1 MRQPLPDAAAIAA
14 LPPDGGP
21 EFNRLIFASS
31 PYLRQ
36 HARNPVDWR
45 PWGEEAL
52 AAARAADRPLFLSV
66 GYSTCHWCHVMEH
79 ESFEDAEVAALL
91 NAGFVCV
98 KVDREER
105 PDLDAVYMTATQLFT
120 GRGGWP
126 NSLWLTPDGRPW
138 FAGTYFPREDRGP
151 RQPGFL
157 TLLAWLRQ
165 LWDERRDEVEKQADA
180 IAAAVAQAT
189 ALPAGAEA
197 PPALSR
203 ALVDDA
209 LVALAR
215 DVDHAHGGFSGAPK
229 FPPHQ
234 ALALLLDEHARSGRA
249 DLLALVVD
257 TLDGMAR
264 GGIHDHVGGGFHRYS
279 TDARWFL
286 PHFEKMLYDNAQLLP
301 VYARAS
307 RAAGREDLADV
318 ARGIARWLLED
329 MRDETGGFH
338 AALDA
343 DSEGEEGRFYLW
355 TEAELAEQLGAD
367 EGALVA
373 RVHGCVPG
381 GNYAEEATGRRSGG
395 NILYLPRTIDD
406 AAAAEGLAPA
416 ALRQRLADAHAR
428 LRAAR
433 ARRVWPERD
442 DKVLA
447 AWNGLA
453 IAGLARAGALLG
465 EAEWVFAAAEAA
477 GFVLGAMRA
486 DGRLLRSWRDGAA
499 QLPAYLD
506 DHAAL
511 GLGLLE
517 LHAATGDSRWLAEAR
532 ALADALLA
540 DFAAPDGGF
549 YFTGDIHESLLARG
563 RDPFDAALP
572 SGNGLAAQLLLRLAQ
587 TAGESRYQDA
597 ARRTLEA
604 FAAPMDRAPRGTCTL
619 IAALA
624 EHLAGEGQGPGL
636 PPLAGADG
644 PPADSLH
651 RPPLWVELYTD
662 RTTVRA
668 GASVA
673 VTVRVAIDNGWQLG
687 GDELAGLALRLEG
700 EAEGLAL
707 DLPAPGGGSSA
718 PLTGEQLLRGALQVA
733 PDAPPGPRLLR
744 LRLDYQACDD
754 SRCLAPAALG
764 LRAEIT
770 VEPQGGSGAPSP

>member
-180 IAAAVAQAT
+180 IVAAVAQAT

-307 RAAGREDLADV
+307 RAP
-318 ARGIARWLLED
+318 
-329 MRDETGGFH
+329 
-338 AALDA
+338 
-343 DSEGEEGRFYLW
+343 
-355 TEAELAEQLGAD
+355 GA
-367 EGALVA
+367 
-373 RVHGCVPG
+373 
-381 GNYAEEATGRRSGG
+381 
-395 NILYLPRTIDD
+395 
-406 AAAAEGLAPA
+406 
-416 ALRQRLADAHAR
+416 
-428 LRAAR
+428 
-433 ARRVWPERD
+433 
-442 DKVLA
+442 
-447 AWNGLA
+447 
-453 IAGLARAGALLG
+453 
-465 EAEWVFAAAEAA
+465 
-477 GFVLGAMRA
+477 
-486 DGRLLRSWRDGAA
+486 
-499 QLPAYLD
+499 
-506 DHAAL
+506 
-511 GLGLLE
+511 
-517 LHAATGDSRWLAEAR
+517 
-532 ALADALLA
+532 
-540 DFAAPDGGF
+540 
-549 YFTGDIHESLLARG
+549 
-563 RDPFDAALP
+563 
-572 SGNGLAAQLLLRLAQ
+572 
-587 TAGESRYQDA
+587 
-597 ARRTLEA
+597 
-604 FAAPMDRAPRGTCTL
+604 
-619 IAALA
+619 
-624 EHLAGEGQGPGL
+624 
-636 PPLAGADG
+636 
-644 PPADSLH
+644 
-651 RPPLWVELYTD
+651 
-662 RTTVRA
+662 
-668 GASVA
+668 
-673 VTVRVAIDNGWQLG
+673 
-687 GDELAGLALRLEG
+687 
-700 EAEGLAL
+700 
-707 DLPAPGGGSSA
+707 
-718 PLTGEQLLRGALQVA
+718 
-733 PDAPPGPRLLR
+733 
-744 LRLDYQACDD
+744 
-754 SRCLAPAALG
+754 
-764 LRAEIT
+764 
-770 VEPQGGSGAPSP
+770 